1 MTPRARP
8 ILWFYF
14 FFFTFRR
21 RRCRRFLS
29 LFIFYTSVLLLDISF
44 FHCFTSLSSFVCHFL
59 SLSLSLISGCWFA
72 HKYAYVYSQV
82 LRAHFCS
89 LFLFR
94 SFVRFSSSPHLFRK
108 LTTVNTSPEKPSL
121 SIDIYCYD
129 FDSILILRMCFD
141 FDFDSTPK
149 KCLK

>member
-1 MTPRARP
+1 M
-8 ILWFYF
+8 ILLFFFYF
-14 FFFTFRR
+14 SPSSMSPLFKSFYILYFCFAARY
-21 RRCRRFLS
+21 FVFS
-29 LFIFYTSVLLLDISF
+29 LFYIIEFICMSF
-44 FHCFTSLSSFVCHFL
+44 FV
-59 SLSLSLISGCWFA
+59 SLSLYLISGCWFA